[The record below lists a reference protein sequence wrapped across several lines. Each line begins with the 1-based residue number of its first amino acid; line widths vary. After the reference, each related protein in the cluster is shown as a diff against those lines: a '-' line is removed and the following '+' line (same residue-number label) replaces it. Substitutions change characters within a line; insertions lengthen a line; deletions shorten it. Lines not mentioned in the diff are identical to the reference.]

1 MKTIPKESSD
11 VTDSL
16 EQESS
21 WRITRF
27 GKPMVEL
34 LLAQRFDYEL
44 KLYPDGIRVVRKD
57 PDEGK
62 VG

>member
-1 MKTIPKESSD
+1 VKTIPKESSD